1 MMELENLFEQAT
13 RQKFRFPYR
22 GMATTEDLWD
32 LSVQELDTVFKAL
45 NAQARQTNEESLL
58 NAKSAE
64 DTVLE
69 AKIALVRHIVAVKQA
84 EAEARRN
91 ALARK
96 EQKEKLLSLIAE
108 KQDQELRAKSVEE
121 LQAMLDAL

>member
-1 MMELENLFEQAT
+1 M
-13 RQKFRFPYR
+13 
-22 GMATTEDLWD
+22 
-32 LSVQELDTVFKAL
+32 
-45 NAQARQTNEESLL
+45 
-58 NAKSAE
+58 
-64 DTVLE
+64 
-69 AKIALVRHIVAVKQA
+69 RHIVAVKQV